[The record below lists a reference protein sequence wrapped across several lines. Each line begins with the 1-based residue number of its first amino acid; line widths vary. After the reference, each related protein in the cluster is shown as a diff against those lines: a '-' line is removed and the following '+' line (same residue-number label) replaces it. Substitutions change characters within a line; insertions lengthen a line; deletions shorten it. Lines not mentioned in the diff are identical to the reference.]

1 MHQDVHTELLNTP
14 GWRGDIERF
23 MSRPFI
29 QHLLITLIIVNA
41 AILGIETNPE
51 IMASIGH
58 ELILLDHAIL
68 WVFIAEIVLLIAA
81 RGWHF
86 FKDPWCIFDF
96 LVVAIALVPATGS
109 LSVLRALRVLR
120 ILRLINK
127 IESMRR
133 VVSAL
138 LGSLPGLGSVFGL
151 VLIVFYVSG
160 VIATNMFSAEFPER
174 FGTLGMSFY
183 TLFQVMTLEG
193 WSEEIA
199 RPIMAI
205 YPSAWVFFLIFIF
218 ISTFIV
224 VNLFVAVIVDSIN
237 SIKHHEDN
245 KGNEQKEED
254 LAENIRALRQEMAEL
269 KTMIKANTNDLR

>member
-1 MHQDVHTELLNTP
+1 MLNQAQQARLNQP
-14 GWRGDIERF
+14 GWRGQIERF
-23 MSRPFI
+23 MALALI
-29 QHLLITLIIVNA
+29 QRFLISLIVVNA
-41 AILGIETNPE
+41 GILGVQTNHD
-51 IMASIGH
+51 IMASIGS
-58 ELILLDHAIL
+58 ELILMDHVIL
-68 WVFIAEIVLLIAA
+68 WIFIAEIVLLMAA

-120 ILRLINK
+120 ILRLVNK
-127 IESMRR
+127 VDSMRR

-151 VLIVFYVSG
+151 VLIVFYVAG
-160 VIATNMFSAEFPER
+160 VIATNMYATEFPDR
-174 FGTLGMSFY
+174 FGSLGISFY

-193 WSEEIA
+193 WSEEIV

-205 YPSAWVFFLIFIF
+205 YPTAWVFFLIFIF

-237 SIKHHEDN
+237 TIKNDED
-245 KGNEQKEED
+245 KKSEEAD
-254 LAENIRALRQEMAEL
+254 VLSRIEALHAEIAEL
-269 KTMIKANTNDLR
+269 KELLKNKHGSQS

>member
-1 MHQDVHTELLNTP
+1 MHPDTQLALLNQP
-14 GWRGDIERF
+14 GWRGQIERF
-23 MSRPFI
+23 MARQFT
-29 QHLLITLIIVNA
+29 QRLLIILIVINA
-41 AILGIETNPE
+41 IILGIETNKE
-51 IMASIGH
+51 IMAMIGD
-58 ELILLDHAIL
+58 ELILIDHAIL
-68 WVFIAEIVLLIAA
+68 WIFIAEIVVLIAA

-86 FKDPWCIFDF
+86 FRDPWCIFDF
-96 LVVAIALVPATGS
+96 LVVAIALIPATGS

-160 VIATNMFSAEFPER
+160 VIATNMYATEFPER

-205 YPSAWVFFLIFIF
+205 YPSAWIFFLIFIF

-237 SIKHHEDN
+237 SIKHHEEN
-245 KGNEQKEED
+245 KDKED
-254 LAENIRALRQEMAEL
+254 DVAAKIQALHDEIAEL
-269 KTMIKANTNDLR
+269 KALIKSSVNIPR

>member
-1 MHQDVHTELLNTP
+1 MHTDAQQALLKQS

-23 MSRPFI
+23 MARPLI
-29 QHLLITLIIVNA
+29 QRLLITLIVVNA
-41 AILGIETNPE
+41 GILGIQTNPE
-51 IMASIGH
+51 IMAAIGT
-58 ELILLDHAIL
+58 ELILMDHAIL
-68 WVFIAEIVLLIAA
+68 WIFIAEIVLLMAA
-81 RGWHF
+81 RGWNF

-120 ILRLINK
+120 ILRLVNK
-127 IESMRR
+127 IDSMRR

-151 VLIVFYVSG
+151 VLIVFYVAG
-160 VIATNMFSAEFPER
+160 VIATNMYATEFPDR
-174 FGTLGMSFY
+174 FGSLGISFY

-193 WSEEIA
+193 WSEEIV

-205 YPSAWVFFLIFIF
+205 YPTAWVFFLIFIF

-237 SIKHHEDN
+237 TIKNDED
-245 KGNEQKEED
+245 KKSEESD
-254 LAENIRALRQEMAEL
+254 VLSKIEALHAEITEL
-269 KTMIKANTNDLR
+269 KELIKNKSTIDR

>member
-1 MHQDVHTELLNTP
+1 MHPDTQLALLNQP
-14 GWRGDIERF
+14 GWRGQIERF
-23 MSRPFI
+23 MARQFT
-29 QHLLITLIIVNA
+29 QRLLIALIVINA
-41 AILGIETNPE
+41 IILGIETNKD
-51 IMASIGH
+51 IMAVIGH
-58 ELILLDHAIL
+58 ELILIDHAIL
-68 WVFIAEIVLLIAA
+68 WIFIAEIVVLIAA

-160 VIATNMFSAEFPER
+160 VIATNMYASDFPER

-205 YPSAWVFFLIFIF
+205 YPSAWIFFLIFIF

-237 SIKHHEDN
+237 SIKHHEQN
-245 KGNEQKEED
+245 KDKED
-254 LAENIRALRQEMAEL
+254 DVAAKIQALHTEIAEL
-269 KTMIKANTNDLR
+269 KTLIKTSIKDSR

>member
-1 MHQDVHTELLNTP
+1 MHPDTQLALLNQP
-14 GWRGDIERF
+14 GWRGQIERF
-23 MSRPFI
+23 MARQFT
-29 QHLLITLIIVNA
+29 QRLLIILIVINA
-41 AILGIETNPE
+41 IILGIETNKE
-51 IMASIGH
+51 IMAMIGD
-58 ELILLDHAIL
+58 ELILIDHAIL
-68 WVFIAEIVLLIAA
+68 WIFIAEIVVLIAA

-86 FKDPWCIFDF
+86 FRDPWCIFDF

-160 VIATNMFSAEFPER
+160 VIATNLYATEFPER
-174 FGTLGMSFY
+174 FGTLRMSFY

-205 YPSAWVFFLIFIF
+205 YPSAWIFFLIFIF

-237 SIKHHEDN
+237 SIKHHEEN
-245 KGNEQKEED
+245 KDKEGD
-254 LAENIRALRQEMAEL
+254 VAAKIQALHDEIAEL
-269 KTMIKANTNDLR
+269 KALIKSSVNIPR

>member
-1 MHQDVHTELLNTP
+1 MQQEVLLALQNQP
-14 GWRGDIERF
+14 GWRGYVERF
-23 MSRPFI
+23 MARQFT
-29 QHLLITLIIVNA
+29 QRFLIILIVINA
-41 AILGIETNPE
+41 IILGIETNKE
-51 IMASIGH
+51 IMALIGD
-58 ELILLDHAIL
+58 ELILIDHAIL
-68 WVFIAEIVLLIAA
+68 WIFIAEIMVLIAA
-81 RGWHF
+81 RRLLF

-138 LGSLPGLGSVFGL
+138 LSSLPGLGSVFGL
-151 VLIVFYVSG
+151 VMIVFYVAG
-160 VIATNMFSAEFPER
+160 VIATNMYSAEFPER

-199 RPIMAI
+199 RPVMAI
-205 YPSAWVFFLIFIF
+205 YPSAWIFFLIFIF

-237 SIKHHEDN
+237 SIKHSEN
-245 KGNEQKEED
+245 KKDDDSDIASRLQ
-254 LAENIRALRQEMAEL
+254 ALHLEIAEL
-269 KTMIKANTNDLR
+269 KDLIKSNATKP

>member
-1 MHQDVHTELLNTP
+1 MQQNAQLDALNQP
-14 GWRGDIERF
+14 GWRGQIERF
-23 MSRPFI
+23 MARQFV
-29 QHLLITLIIVNA
+29 QRLLITLIVVNA
-41 AILGIETNPE
+41 GILGLETNPE
-51 IMASIGH
+51 IMGMIGT
-58 ELILLDHAIL
+58 ELIMIDHAIL
-68 WVFIAEIVLLIAA
+68 WIFIAEIVLLIAA
-81 RGWHF
+81 RGWRF

-160 VIATNMFSAEFPER
+160 VIATNMYAREFPER
-174 FGTLGMSFY
+174 FGSLGMSFY

-205 YPSAWVFFLIFIF
+205 YPSAWIFFLIFIF

-237 SIKHHEDN
+237 SIKHHEEN

-254 LAENIRALRQEMAEL
+254 VAANIRALRLEIAEL
-269 KTMIKANTNDLR
+269 KAMIKSNTNDTR

>member
-1 MHQDVHTELLNTP
+1 MHTDAQLALLNQP
-14 GWRGDIERF
+14 GWRGQIERF
-23 MSRPFI
+23 MAQQLI
-29 QHLLITLIIVNA
+29 QRLLITLIVINA
-41 AILGIETNPE
+41 AILGIQTNPE
-51 IMASIGH
+51 IMAVIGS
-58 ELILLDHAIL
+58 ELTIMDHAIL
-68 WVFIAEIVLLIAA
+68 WIFIAEIVLLMSA
-81 RGWHF
+81 RGWRF

-120 ILRLINK
+120 ILRLVNK

-138 LGSLPGLGSVFGL
+138 LSSLPGLGSVFGL
-151 VLIVFYVSG
+151 VLIVFYVAG
-160 VIATNMFSAEFPER
+160 VVATNMYAADFPDR
-174 FGTLGMSFY
+174 FGSLGISFY

-199 RPIMAI
+199 RPIMAV
-205 YPSAWVFFLIFIF
+205 YPSAWIFFLIFIF

-237 SIKHHEDN
+237 TIKNDEEKKIEDSDVLSRI
-245 KGNEQKEED
+245 E
-254 LAENIRALRQEMAEL
+254 ALHTEITEL
-269 KTMIKANTNDLR
+269 KELLKQKPDSER

>member
-1 MHQDVHTELLNTP
+1 MHPDTQLALLNQP
-14 GWRGDIERF
+14 GWRGQIERF
-23 MSRPFI
+23 MARQFT
-29 QHLLITLIIVNA
+29 QRLLIALIVINA
-41 AILGIETNPE
+41 IILGIETNKD
-51 IMASIGH
+51 IMAMIGH
-58 ELILLDHAIL
+58 ELILIDHAIL
-68 WVFIAEIVLLIAA
+68 WIFIAEIVVLIAA

-160 VIATNMFSAEFPER
+160 VIATNMYASDFPER

-205 YPSAWVFFLIFIF
+205 YPSAWIFFLIFIF

-237 SIKHHEDN
+237 SIKHHEQN
-245 KGNEQKEED
+245 KDKDDDVAAKIQ
-254 LAENIRALRQEMAEL
+254 ALHTEIAEL
-269 KTMIKANTNDLR
+269 KTLIKTSIKDSR

>member
-1 MHQDVHTELLNTP
+1 MHPDTQLALLNQP
-14 GWRGDIERF
+14 GWRGQIERF
-23 MSRPFI
+23 MARQFT
-29 QHLLITLIIVNA
+29 QRLLIVLIVVNA
-41 AILGIETNPE
+41 IILGIETNKD
-51 IMASIGH
+51 IMAVIGD
-58 ELILLDHAIL
+58 ELIMIDHVIL
-68 WVFIAEIVLLIAA
+68 WVFIAEIVLLITA

-96 LVVAIALVPATGS
+96 MVVAIALVPATGNM
-109 LSVLRALRVLR
+109 SVLRALRVLR

-127 IESMRR
+127 IDSMRR
-133 VVSAL
+133 VVGAL

-160 VIATNMFSAEFPER
+160 VIATNMYAADFPER

-199 RPIMAI
+199 RPVMAI
-205 YPSAWVFFLIFIF
+205 YPSAWIFFLIFIF

-237 SIKHHEDN
+237 SIKHHEN
-245 KGNEQKEED
+245 KKDDDSDVASKLQ
-254 LAENIRALRQEMAEL
+254 ALQIEIAEL
-269 KTMIKANTNDLR
+269 KELMKSETTKR

>member
-1 MHQDVHTELLNTP
+1 MLNDAQKALLNQP
-14 GWRGDIERF
+14 GWRGQIERF
-23 MSRPFI
+23 MARQSI
-29 QHLLITLIIVNA
+29 QRFLITLIVVNA
-41 AILGIETNPE
+41 GILGIQTNPE
-51 IMASIGH
+51 IMASIGS
-58 ELILLDHAIL
+58 ELILMDHAIL
-68 WVFIAEIVLLIAA
+68 WIFIAEIVLLMAS

-120 ILRLINK
+120 ILRLVNK
-127 IESMRR
+127 IDSMRR

-151 VLIVFYVSG
+151 VLIVFYVAG
-160 VIATNMFSAEFPER
+160 VIATNMYATEFPDR
-174 FGTLGMSFY
+174 FGSLGISFY

-193 WSEEIA
+193 WSEEIV

-205 YPSAWVFFLIFIF
+205 YPTAWVFFLIFIF

-237 SIKHHEDN
+237 TIKNDED
-245 KGNEQKEED
+245 KKSED
-254 LAENIRALRQEMAEL
+254 ANVLSRIDALHAEIAEL
-269 KTMIKANTNDLR
+269 KELLKNKHGDQQ

>member
-1 MHQDVHTELLNTP
+1 MALALIQ
-14 GWRGDIERF
+14 RF
-23 MSRPFI
+23 
-29 QHLLITLIIVNA
+29 LISLIVVNA
-41 AILGIETNPE
+41 GILGVQTNHD
-51 IMASIGH
+51 IMASIGS
-58 ELILLDHAIL
+58 ELILMDHVIL
-68 WVFIAEIVLLIAA
+68 WIFIAEIVLLMAA

-120 ILRLINK
+120 ILRLVNK
-127 IESMRR
+127 VDSMRR

-151 VLIVFYVSG
+151 VLIVFYVAG
-160 VIATNMFSAEFPER
+160 VIATNMYATEFPDR
-174 FGTLGMSFY
+174 FGSLGISFY

-193 WSEEIA
+193 WSEEIV

-205 YPSAWVFFLIFIF
+205 YPTAWVFFLIFIF

-237 SIKHHEDN
+237 TIKNDED
-245 KGNEQKEED
+245 KKSEEAD
-254 LAENIRALRQEMAEL
+254 VLSRIEALHAEIAEL
-269 KTMIKANTNDLR
+269 KELLKNKPGSQL

>member
-1 MHQDVHTELLNTP
+1 MHNDSHNDLLDQP
-14 GWRGDIERF
+14 GWRGEIERF
-23 MSRPFI
+23 MARHFI
-29 QHLLITLIIVNA
+29 QRLLITLIVINA
-41 AILGIETNPE
+41 GILGIETNPE
-51 IMASIGH
+51 IMASIGE
-58 ELILLDHAIL
+58 ELILIDHAIL
-68 WVFIAEIVLLIAA
+68 WIFIGEIILLMAA
-81 RGWHF
+81 RGWRF

-160 VIATNMFSAEFPER
+160 VIATNMYGSEFPQR
-174 FGTLGMSFY
+174 FGSLGTSFY

-199 RPIMAI
+199 RPIMEV
-205 YPSAWVFFLIFIF
+205 YPMAWLFFLIFIF

-237 SIKHHEDN
+237 SIKHHEE
-245 KGNEQKEED
+245 KGKNESDVSTKIQ
-254 LAENIRALRQEMAEL
+254 ALQLEIAEL
-269 KTMIKANTNDLR
+269 KDLIKENMKKRE

>member
-1 MHQDVHTELLNTP
+1 MHPDVQLALLNQP
-14 GWRGDIERF
+14 GWRGQVERF
-23 MSRPFI
+23 MARQFT
-29 QHLLITLIIVNA
+29 QRLLIILIVVNA
-41 AILGIETNPE
+41 IILGIETNKD
-51 IMASIGH
+51 IMAVIGD
-58 ELILLDHAIL
+58 ELIMIDHAIL
-68 WVFIAEIVLLIAA
+68 WVFIAEIVVLIAA

-86 FKDPWCIFDF
+86 FKDPWSVFDF

-109 LSVLRALRVLR
+109 MSVLRALRVLR

-160 VIATNMFSAEFPER
+160 VIATNMYAADFPER

-199 RPIMAI
+199 RPVMEI
-205 YPSAWVFFLIFIF
+205 YPSAWIFFLIFIF

-237 SIKHHEDN
+237 SIKHHEN
-245 KGNEQKEED
+245 KKNEKDEVTEKIEALHREITELKE
-254 LAENIRALRQEMAEL
+254 LIRANATKQ
-269 KTMIKANTNDLR
+269 

>member
-1 MHQDVHTELLNTP
+1 MHPDTQLALLNQP
-14 GWRGDIERF
+14 GWRGQIERF
-23 MSRPFI
+23 MARQFT
-29 QHLLITLIIVNA
+29 QRLLIILIVINA
-41 AILGIETNPE
+41 IILGIETNKE
-51 IMASIGH
+51 IMAMIGD
-58 ELILLDHAIL
+58 ELILIDHAIL
-68 WVFIAEIVLLIAA
+68 WIFIAEIVVLIAA

-86 FKDPWCIFDF
+86 FRDPWCIFDF

-160 VIATNMFSAEFPER
+160 VIATNMYATEFPER

-205 YPSAWVFFLIFIF
+205 YPSAWIFFLIFIF

-237 SIKHHEDN
+237 SIKHHEEN
-245 KGNEQKEED
+245 KDKED
-254 LAENIRALRQEMAEL
+254 DVAAKIQALHDEIAEL
-269 KTMIKANTNDLR
+269 KALIKSSVNNPR

>member
-1 MHQDVHTELLNTP
+1 
-14 GWRGDIERF
+14 
-23 MSRPFI
+23 
-29 QHLLITLIIVNA
+29 
-41 AILGIETNPE
+41 
-51 IMASIGH
+51 
-58 ELILLDHAIL
+58 
-68 WVFIAEIVLLIAA
+68 
-81 RGWHF
+81 
-86 FKDPWCIFDF
+86 
-96 LVVAIALVPATGS
+96 
-109 LSVLRALRVLR
+109 VLRALRVLR

-133 VVSAL
+133 VVGAL

-160 VIATNMFSAEFPER
+160 VIATNMYGAEFPER
-174 FGTLGMSFY
+174 FGSLGMSLH

-205 YPSAWVFFLIFIF
+205 YPAAWIFFLIFIF

-237 SIKHHEDN
+237 SIKHHEDKQN
-245 KGNEQKEED
+245 GESD
-254 LAENIRALRQEMAEL
+254 LSRQLQALQREMAEL
-269 KTMIKANTNDLR
+269 NALIKANTNEQD

>member
-1 MHQDVHTELLNTP
+1 MHPDTQLALLNQP
-14 GWRGDIERF
+14 GWRGQIERF
-23 MSRPFI
+23 MARQFT
-29 QHLLITLIIVNA
+29 QRLLIILIVINA
-41 AILGIETNPE
+41 IILGIETNKE
-51 IMASIGH
+51 IMAMIGD
-58 ELILLDHAIL
+58 ELILIDHAIL
-68 WVFIAEIVLLIAA
+68 WIFIAEIVVLIAA

-86 FKDPWCIFDF
+86 FRDPWCIFDF

-160 VIATNMFSAEFPER
+160 VIATNMYATEFPER

-205 YPSAWVFFLIFIF
+205 YPSAWIFFLIFIF

-237 SIKHHEDN
+237 SIKHHEEKKD
-245 KGNEQKEED
+245 KED
-254 LAENIRALRQEMAEL
+254 DVAVKIKALHDEIAEL
-269 KTMIKANTNDLR
+269 KALIKSSVNNPR